1 MTAFYRVRCHT
12 LMTCIFTLILSVS
25 ASFANA
31 ESKPWTLKKDS
42 SSITFFTVKNS
53 TIGEVHKFTD
63 FSGSIDKGMAK
74 VIIKPDSVNSNIDI
88 RNERMR
94 EFLFETKMYPTI
106 EITAEVAD
114 ILKKIESG
122 FSSQTIS
129 AKLSLHGITKDIE
142 IQAAISKVGNQ
153 IRVSNTQAI
162 VISASDYTMG
172 DGIKKL
178 AELAGVKIVWSVP
191 VDVDLVFTQE

>member
-1 MTAFYRVRCHT
+1 MTAFYRVKYHT
-12 LMTCIFTLILSVS
+12 LATCIFTLILSIS

-31 ESKPWTLKKDS
+31 ESKPWSLQKEN

-53 TIGEVHKFTD
+53 TIGETHQFTD
-63 FSGSIDKGMAK
+63 FSGSIMKGMAK
-74 VIIKPDSVNSNIDI
+74 VTIKPDSVSSNIDI

-106 EITAEVAD
+106 DITANVAD
-114 ILKKIESG
+114 LLKSIQSG
-122 FSSQTIS
+122 FLLQSIP
-129 AKLSLHGITKDIE
+129 AKLSLHGVTKDIQ

-153 IRVSNTQAI
+153 IRVSSAQSI
-162 VISASDYTMG
+162 VINAADFAMG

-178 AELAGVKIVWSVP
+178 AELAGVEIVWSVP
-191 VDVDLVFTQE
+191 VNIDLIFTQE